1 MKNKN
6 GYLCSNLGFKKP
18 FIHRSI
24 GSGFLN
30 PCLWIGVILVSSLCI
45 VSCAREKYKE
55 TAPSYGCNSNCGCT
69 NPISICGCTND
80 LSNIPASYK
89 TAITKY
95 TNANTN
101 YSLHVCT
108 QDSDSDGSPD
118 YMVVESSNRP
128 EHKSH
133 YFETTHAL
141 YELFDFLTNLYKYA
155 ATKTSAGYSGAPGPA
170 GHNKIAEQFI
180 VMKMPISPDNASSK
194 TNTTYSTIGLA
205 LNGVSFFNENAAPGD
220 QITNELFTFDQCS
233 GHPQNSGVYHYH
245 VDPVCLI
252 RDLGGSVTD
261 NSTTVNGTTYRW
273 IEDSGSNGNLLLGFL
288 LDGHPVYGPVGD
300 NHTDS
305 NGNATPSIDSYN
317 GHFHATTEFSSGTYH
332 YHVKTANIGGTS
344 SSVFWITNEKYF
356 GTPGSVR
363 IY

>member
-1 MKNKN
+1 MFKPWIQKTLHSSIHWV
-6 GYLCSNLGFKKP
+6 GVLESLSLDRSHSCFFSVHRFLCKGKKKKQLHHTDVIQIAAAPIP
-18 FIHRSI
+18 FPFVAARTTSPT
-24 GSGFLN
+24 FLRLTKRQSPN
-30 PCLWIGVILVSSLCI
+30 TPPPIQTIRFMSVLRTLIQTEVLITWWWNRRTGQNTSRIILKLPMLCM
-45 VSCAREKYKE
+45 SC
-55 TAPSYGCNSNCGCT
+55 
-69 NPISICGCTND
+69 
-80 LSNIPASYK
+80 
-89 TAITKY
+89 
-95 TNANTN
+95 
-101 YSLHVCT
+101 
-108 QDSDSDGSPD
+108 
-118 YMVVESSNRP
+118 
-128 EHKSH
+128 
-133 YFETTHAL
+133 F
-141 YELFDFLTNLYKYA
+141 TNLYKYA
-155 ATKTSAGYSGAPGPA
+155 ATKTSAGYSGTPGPA

-261 NSTTVNGTTYRW
+261 NSTTVSGTTYRW

-288 LDGHPVYGPVGD
+288 LDGHPVYGPIGD

-305 NGNATPSIDSYN
+305 NGNAAPSIDSYN
-317 GHFHATTEFSSGTYH
+317 GHSHSTTEFSSGTYH